1 MFVFANLLIAIAQ
14 VLHMLLTFYMWIVI
28 ARIVIS
34 WVNADPYNPIVRAI
48 ISVTE
53 PLLYRIR
60 RTLPVYG
67 GGIDFSPLV
76 VFAGIYFLQI
86 FLVRT
91 LVDLAVRLQPVGPF
105 R

>member
-1 MFVFANLLIAIAQ
+1 MFVAANLLLGMAK
-14 VLHMLLTFYMWIVI
+14 VLDMLLWFYMWVLI

-48 ISVTE
+48 ISGTE

-60 RTLPVYG
+60 RSLPVYG

-86 FLVRT
+86 FLVQS
-91 LVDLAVRLQPVGPF
+91 LVDLALRL